1 MGAVAKHLGRITR
14 GTTGVNRLRRVDR
27 WIAAQPAARV
37 PGCLVVDLGYGASAT
52 TSLELHERLSR
63 ANPAVE
69 VLGLEIDPARVAL
82 ATAELAEARLAG
94 PTRYGR
100 AIASDARVSF
110 ALGGFEVAAPRRPQV
125 IRAMNVLRQYDEH
138 EVAGHWAAML
148 GRLAPGGLLVEGT
161 SNEVGRVCS
170 WVALDAGGPRSLTI
184 ALKVDELG
192 SGAMEAPSVVRE
204 RLPKALIHRN
214 VPGERVHALLAELD
228 RAWAVEAPLADF
240 GAVQRW
246 VATVGRMRAAG
257 WPVTGGPARWR
268 LGELTVAW
276 SAVAPAP
283 APAG

>member
-1 MGAVAKHLGRITR
+1 MMDPVAKHVGRITR

-63 ANPAVE
+63 GNPGVE
-69 VLGLEIDPARVAL
+69 VLGLEIDPARVEL
-82 ATAELAEARLAG
+82 ASAELAAAREAG

-110 ALGGFEVAAPRRPQV
+110 ALGGFEVPAPRPPHV

-138 EVAGHWAAML
+138 EVAAHWATMRA
-148 GRLAPGGLLVEGT
+148 RLAPGGLLVEGT

-170 WVALDAGGPRSLTI
+170 WVALDATGPRSLTI
-184 ALKVDELG
+184 ALKVDALG
-192 SGAMEAPSVVRE
+192 DDAMPAPSVVAE

-228 RAWAVEAPLADF
+228 RAWAIEAPLADF

-246 VATVGRMRAAG
+246 VATARRMREAG
-257 WPVTGGPARWR
+257 WPVIGGPARWR

-276 SAVAPAP
+276 DAVAPGASP
-283 APAG
+283 P